1 MISPP
6 INPTA
11 EGGGFAN
18 VLGSNLTAVVGAHG
32 GRREEG

>member
-6 INPTA
+6 IDPTA
-11 EGGGFAN
+11 ESGGFAN
-18 VLGSNLTAVVGAHG
+18 VLGSKLTAVVGAHG